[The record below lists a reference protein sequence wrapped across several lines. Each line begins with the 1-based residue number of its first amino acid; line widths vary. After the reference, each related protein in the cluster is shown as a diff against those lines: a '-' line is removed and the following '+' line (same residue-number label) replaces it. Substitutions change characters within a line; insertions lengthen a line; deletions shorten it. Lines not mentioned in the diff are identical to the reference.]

1 MLRTCDLPGNGDIFS
16 KQVEGRLDL
25 SSSWTSLPPS
35 RFSSSWNHLLPETF
49 ALARSML
56 LITLVLFILCST
68 SESLPSA
75 RPETGTYL
83 KDMHRD
89 GYGLLTIHNKWTMDT
104 VAVLT
109 DANIKPLVA
118 VYIRAKD
125 SLNITKI
132 KDGNYNLYFTVG
144 NDWDEK
150 DGRFGSILGYYRYRS
165 PLVFETAENED
176 DIEYSVFELDLYEAD
191 ASNFLPDQFQFPDL
205 SS

>member
-1 MLRTCDLPGNGDIFS
+1 MLPTCDLPGNGDIFS
-16 KQVEGRLDL
+16 KQIEDRIDPSSGTNLVPSRL
-25 SSSWTSLPPS
+25 SSSLD
-35 RFSSSWNHLLPETF
+35 HLWQGTF

-68 SESLPSA
+68 SESLPSD
-75 RPETGTYL
+75 RPETGAFL
-83 KDMHRD
+83 KDMPRD

-109 DANIKPLVA
+109 DENVKPLVA

-125 SLNITKI
+125 SLNITQI
-132 KDGNYNLYFTVG
+132 KDGEYNLYFTVG
-144 NDWDEK
+144 NEWDEK
-150 DGRFGSILGYYRYRS
+150 EGRFESILGYYRYRD
-165 PLVFETAENED
+165 PLVFETAENKD

>member
-1 MLRTCDLPGNGDIFS
+1 MLLTCDLPGNGDIFS
-16 KQVEGRLDL
+16 KQVEGRFNR
-25 SSSWTSLPPS
+25 SSWTNLVPS
-35 RFSSSWNHLLPETF
+35 RFSSSRSLLPKTV

-68 SESLPSA
+68 SASLPSD
-75 RPETGTYL
+75 RPETGAFL

-109 DANIKPLVA
+109 DANVKPLVA

-132 KDGNYNLYFTVG
+132 KDGEYNLYFTVG
-144 NDWDEK
+144 NEWDEK
-150 DGRFGSILGYYRYRS
+150 EGRFESILGYYRYRD
-165 PLVFETAENED
+165 PLVFETAENKD